1 MTSIIHIS
9 DLHIGQPG
17 ADVAAR
23 RLVAAILDD
32 LPDVIIITGDIT
44 DDGFNEQYA
53 VAFKILRPLV
63 RPDCLLLIVP
73 GNHDVGPKGVL
84 YDRSARERFRLF
96 VSVLTGLDVP
106 AGAFPF
112 VYTVND
118 CRFIC
123 LDTCTQPTQLARGR
137 VGYLQRQAL
146 ARELEAAKRS
156 GLHTVVAAHHH
167 PFDVGFG
174 LELTDSAELLA
185 TLSHRTDLLL
195 FGHKHQAA
203 EWSEVFGVRRI
214 LASCKSTETMRYRRV
229 EIGERIA
236 QKWVVSEVIQGTTKG
251 TTSSGLEG

>member
-1 MTSIIHIS
+1 MTTIAHLS

-23 RLVAAILDD
+23 RLVDSILAD

-44 DDGFNEQYA
+44 DDGTTEQYA
-53 VAFKILRPLV
+53 LARDVLQPLV
-63 RPDCLLLIVP
+63 RRDCWLLVVP
-73 GNHDVGPKGVL
+73 GNHDCGPKGMAF
-84 YDRSARERFRLF
+84 DRAARERFRKFTVALM
-96 VSVLTGLDVP
+96 GLDISQ
-106 AGAFPF
+106 GAFPY
-112 VYTVND
+112 VYTIDD

-123 LDTCTQPTQLARGR
+123 LDTCTPPTQLACGN
-137 VGYLQRQAL
+137 VGYLQRMAL
-146 ARELEAAKRS
+146 ARELEAAKRA

-214 LASCKSTETMRYRRV
+214 LASCKSTDTMRYRRV
-229 EIGERIA
+229 ELGERIT
-236 QKWVVSEVIQGTTKG
+236 QKWVGAK
-251 TTSSGLEG
+251 